1 MKTQELINSKWDAI
15 ETATSTMNAVRNDL
29 FDNVALALSRVEG
42 RLQFLNS
49 PDFDD
54 KPRINGEHSQQ
65 VAKEIQQEVKETR
78 KALDAIFVQLTEG
91 KNSLFNG

>member
-15 ETATSTMNAVRNDL
+15 ESATSTMNAVRNDL

>member
-1 MKTQELINSKWDAI
+1 MITEKLIHSKWDAI
-15 ETATSTMNAVRNDL
+15 DSATSTMNAVRDDL

-49 PDFDD
+49 PDLDD
-54 KPRINGEHSQQ
+54 EQRINGEHSQK
-65 VAKEIQQEVKETR
+65 VAKEIQQEVNETR

-91 KNSLFNG
+91 KNSLFN

>member
-1 MKTQELINSKWDAI
+1 MITEKLINSKWDAI
-15 ETATSTMNAVRNDL
+15 DSATSTINAVRNDL

-49 PDFDD
+49 PDLDD
-54 KPRINGEHSQQ
+54 EPRINGEHCQK
-65 VAKEIQQEVKETR
+65 VAKEIQQEVNETR

-91 KNSLFNG
+91 KNSLFN